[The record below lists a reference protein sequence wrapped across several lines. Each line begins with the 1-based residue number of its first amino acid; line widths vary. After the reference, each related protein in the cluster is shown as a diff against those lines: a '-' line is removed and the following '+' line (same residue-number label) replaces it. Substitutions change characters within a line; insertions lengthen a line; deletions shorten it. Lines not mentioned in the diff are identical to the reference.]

1 MNINIKNIIGLI
13 GLVFLLFEGRT
24 ILHRAIHM
32 NPFRGLSSFE
42 ASIDPGHLL
51 TLGAL
56 IVGILLA
63 LRYVRRE

>member
-32 NPFRGLSSFE
+32 NPFHVLSSFE
-42 ASIDPGHLL
+42 AGTDPGHLL
-51 TLGAL
+51 LLGSL
-56 IVGILLA
+56 IVVILLTLMRA
-63 LRYVRRE
+63 RK